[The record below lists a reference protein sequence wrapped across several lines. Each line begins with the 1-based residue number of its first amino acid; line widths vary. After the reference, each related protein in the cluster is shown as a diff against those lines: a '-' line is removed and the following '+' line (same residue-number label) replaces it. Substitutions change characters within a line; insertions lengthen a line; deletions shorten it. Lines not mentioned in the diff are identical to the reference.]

1 MDDRG
6 AKRRETK
13 IESRESVLRADW
25 RENRRGMECEQ
36 THPIRY
42 RQWRHAMHA
51 IRAIRA
57 IRAMHREEN
66 PVLRPQANPGVAPQ
80 PPRRENR
87 SVNHRV
93 SYKVGY
99 KRSHKESLMAI
110 HKESPMAIHKES
122 LMANRRANRKEHW
135 LVGSMMDR
143 VRKRAGNRVGNQPM
157 TREAE

>member
-1 MDDRG
+1 MGNWVEKAVDDRG

-51 IRAIRA
+51 MHA

-99 KRSHKESLMAI
+99 KRSHKESPMAI
-110 HKESPMAIHKES
+110 HKESP
-122 LMANRRANRKEHW
+122 MANRRANRKEHW

-157 TREAE
+157 NREAE